1 MLQRRI
7 KTHFVEHEGSVRR
20 NASTKRDELRDEL
33 REASEEWEDRKQKAD
48 VARDAYRKAY
58 PHHVKKTHLNEPS
71 VIDNLKS
78 RGAASKLYQ
87 AAKEAW
93 QAAENAASNIRRLE
107 HNENQLEIELQKA
120 LERAPAVSKDV
131 TESEEWLAEIHAEE
145 EMAAVKA
152 KVDEI
157 LAEREH
163 YRQRLEGGKVSTEEL
178 RLRAF
183 AEEDIKHISLPL
195 DGIVFFRI
203 DRFEPQTYFIVRD
216 LRKGLYALPYDR
228 RLEALVDGVYDIT
241 RNGKEFDVRRH
252 VRDNT
257 RIPMTLL
264 EHFVKCNDNNDEAA
278 QEAYRK
284 HQEFWHA
291 PRAYPAMENPDE
303 LEATAI
309 GLLADFAEKN
319 AR

>member
-1 MLQRRI
+1 MAQSTQESQPNNAPPPAVPNFREDERIRARYDSMLQRRI
-7 KTHFVEHEGSVRR
+7 KTHFVDHEGSIRR

-33 REASEEWEDRKQKAD
+33 RDASEEWEDRKQKAD

-58 PHHVKKTHLNEPS
+58 PHHVKKIHLNEPS
-71 VIDNLKS
+71 VIENLKS

-107 HNENQLEIELQKA
+107 HNENQLEIELEKA

-163 YRQRLEGGKVSTEEL
+163 LPPTARSRQGADGRAPPARVRRRRHQTRLAAARRDHL
-178 RLRAF
+178 LPHRPLRA
-183 AEEDIKHISLPL
+183 
-195 DGIVFFRI
+195 
-203 DRFEPQTYFIVRD
+203 RD
-216 LRKGLYALPYDR
+216 LLHRSRSAQSTLRATIHR
-228 RLEALVDGVYDIT
+228 RLEALADGVPATSCATARSSTSAGTFAIT
-241 RNGKEFDVRRH
+241 RG
-252 VRDNT
+252 
-257 RIPMTLL
+257 
-264 EHFVKCNDNNDEAA
+264 
-278 QEAYRK
+278 YR
-284 HQEFWHA
+284 
-291 PRAYPAMENPDE
+291 
-303 LEATAI
+303 
-309 GLLADFAEKN
+309 
-319 AR
+319 